1 MDIFTKSLDGEF
13 VVLNGAHSEVYHG
26 LESLLS
32 DAHKLSISNFAS
44 AFYYRALL
52 EGLTDF
58 LKKKLEAPTDFN
70 SVREKYADALFGGNS
85 DSVSAYWPQNSGV
98 AHFPGPV
105 KAYKVRIEADLLA
118 EYNHE
123 LTSQWEEELASIR
136 GQRDFDRSTLRVI
149 GPKEKQ
155 IVFPFVPLGG
165 QVYISSWYAVRT
177 GKSGRKELTK
187 FYYEDE
193 KFRPVSLQNL
203 WIYRKG
209 TDNGLDIYDTC
220 KIPPNSGEKDCRITE
235 KLSVIRNYNSNQT
248 KHGIQAL
255 VDLFS
260 HFYEN
265 TTQNKISKLV
275 EDTGER
281 NDYCH
286 QHITAFTKQN
296 NGKVNRW
303 EKYPELTALV
313 LFVRKI
319 SSS

>member
-1 MDIFTKSLDGEF
+1 MDIFKSKHGEF
-13 VVLNGAHSEVYHG
+13 VVLNGAHSEIYHG

-32 DAHKLSISNFAS
+32 EAHKLSTSNFAS

-70 SVREKYADALFGGNS
+70 SVREKYANALFGGNS

-98 AHFPGPV
+98 ADFPGPV
-105 KAYKVRIEADLLA
+105 KAYKVRIGADLLA

-136 GQRDFDRSTLRVI
+136 GQKDFDRSTLSII
-149 GPKEKQ
+149 GPEEKQ

-165 QVYISSWYAVRT
+165 QVYISSWYAVRP

-187 FYYEDE
+187 FYYKDG
-193 KFRPVSLQNL
+193 KYSPVTLQNL

-209 TDNGLDIYDTC
+209 TDNGRDIYDTC
-220 KIPPNSGEKDCRITE
+220 KIPPDSDEKDCRITE
-235 KLSVIRNYNSNQT
+235 KLSVIRNYNSLRTND
-248 KHGIQAL
+248 GINAL

-260 HFYEN
+260 HFYRN
-265 TTQNKISKLV
+265 TTQNNISKLV

-281 NDYCH
+281 NGYCH
-286 QHITAFTKQN
+286 RHITAFTNQKF
-296 NGKVNRW
+296 GKVNRW
-303 EKYPELTALV
+303 EEYPELNALV